1 MNTYGVGLVRAK
13 INKTSQFAVDVQSA
27 GAGHV
32 GVNIAGML
40 YIDKCVL
47 LGKILFLPYSPIQD
61 FYRSFHRH

>member
-13 INKTSQFAVDVQSA
+13 INKTSQFTVDVQKA

-32 GVNIAGML
+32 TVNIAGLL

-47 LGKILFLPYSPIQD
+47 LGKI
-61 FYRSFHRH
+61 